1 MMARGARGKSADG
14 QARSFPAAGLP
25 GPRVRR
31 PRRGGF
37 GGLDLYHGLL
47 TVPWRGFFGV
57 LSLAYLGFNVVF
69 AALYLLSGDGI
80 GNARPGSFAD
90 AFFFSIQTM
99 ATIGYGQMYP
109 QSLAANLLVC
119 LEVLLGMSGLA
130 LATGVIFARFSRPT
144 ARVLFSRIAVVASYD
159 GVPTLMFRAA
169 NQRRN
174 DQILEA
180 QVSVSLLRDEQTSE
194 GTAMRRFHDLAL
206 MRARSPM
213 FALTWMVMHR
223 IDERSPLYRATAETL
238 AAERA
243 EIVVTLIG
251 LDATFAQTVHARHSY
266 IAGDLVWNRRLADI
280 LHFDEDGRRIVDFH
294 RFHDLAESGGE
305 AAPQGL
311 PPGGG

>member
-1 MMARGARGKSADG
+1 MARGARDKAADG
-14 QARSFPAAGLP
+14 QARSFPASGAA

-31 PRRGGF
+31 MRGRAS

-47 TVPWRGFFGV
+47 TVRWTGFFGLLA
-57 LSLAYLGFNVVF
+57 LSYLVFNVIF
-69 AALYLLSGDGI
+69 AVLYLLAGGGI
-80 GNARPGSFAD
+80 GNARPGSFGD
-90 AFFFSIQTM
+90 AFFFSVQTM

-144 ARVLFSRIAVVASYD
+144 ARVLFSRIAVVGPYD

-169 NQRRN
+169 NRRRN
-174 DQILEA
+174 QILEA

-206 MRARSPM
+206 MRARTPM
-213 FALTWMVMHR
+213 FSLTWTVMHR
-223 IDERSPLYRATAETL
+223 IDERSPLYRATAQTL
-238 AAERA
+238 AAARA

-266 IAGDLVWNRRLADI
+266 IAGDIVWNRRFADI
-280 LHFDEDGRRIVDFH
+280 LGFGEDGRRVVDLR
-294 RFHDLAESGGE
+294 RFHDLAESGE
-305 AAPQGL
+305 
-311 PPGGG
+311 